1 MISAVQHKLLTKA
14 SLMLTRL
21 TAAALQTSSAWTV
34 IDVPNVGHDGE
45 LMSAAAAPI
54 VSAGMHGS

>member
-1 MISAVQHKLLTKA
+1 
-14 SLMLTRL
+14 MLTRL

-45 LMSAAAAPI
+45 LMSAAAAQI